1 MYHYNPWTDTA
12 QGACSSFDIFRRDPV
27 NFFLTRFTG
36 MTQSVA
42 DVLANDVFC
51 ILDDPADDSRRM
63 SAAEFGSW
71 AKNLPALL
79 GGHGMHRTV
88 SNSSTQGHRLSL
100 SIPISHK
107 PSSRRSS
114 LSTPAVRTP
123 AMPTRSLSRAPSLE
137 PPFEREGLSTVIDNE
152 DEVLDVDIPSRST
165 SNTKRRKRGARKGKT
180 VGAENPITDETLVTL
195 AVASQSLAREIS
207 RTSKPS
213 SLRTVSTKTSSSTN
227 RRKPFEPVSV
237 YPIPTALLKHTRP
250 PVPLSTSTAAP
261 PPPAPAPAP
270 VTKKPSKWKLSFG
283 KNSASALASAAAA
296 GRVSPL
302 EEASPP
308 ASIEFTHAQPMSAI
322 ASNVTSLIKGL
333 DAPPNPRSHAVG
345 NVIPSNAAENAASTW
360 NRGRRGRESQESLHG
375 AQPRTP
381 AFLLS
386 DPVLQDS
393 WSGYVDKR
401 ATSPNSTRSSIRPC
415 ATVGSSASS
424 VISSNWRSSMSSTAT
439 TSSAGTSTSAFT
451 RYSNSSAR
459 SISTT
464 ATSVSSTSWRTSV
477 KPVSTTNSAYP
488 QGNIPKNIKSEFVG
502 FLFNYRLKPSFFSL
516 FFSVMDHMPWVLNEF
531 PRSQPVGDNFGSP
544 PARKQR
550 TRKSPKDLKLDTI
563 TERPT
568 AHGQRLSPE
577 NLRRDAST
585 STTDLGNGLGTDA
598 DGVRKVQKGQ
608 INALAKM
615 LSALRR

>member
-1 MYHYNPWTDTA
+1 
-12 QGACSSFDIFRRDPV
+12 
-27 NFFLTRFTG
+27 
-36 MTQSVA
+36 MTKPVA

-51 ILDDPADDSRRM
+51 IFDDPADDSRRM

-71 AKNLPALL
+71 AKNLPTLL
-79 GGHGMHRTV
+79 GGHGMHRTM

-152 DEVLDVDIPSRST
+152 DEVLDEDVPSRST
-165 SNTKRRKRGARKGKT
+165 SNTKRRKRGARKGKS
-180 VGAENPITDETLVTL
+180 VGVENPITDETLVTL

-207 RTSKPS
+207 RASKPT

-227 RRKPFEPVSV
+227 RRKPFDPVSI
-237 YPIPTALLKHTRP
+237 YAMPTVLLKSTRP
-250 PVPLSTSTAAP
+250 PVSTISTSTAPSP
-261 PPPAPAPAP
+261 PPLPPPAPAP

-283 KNSASALASAAAA
+283 KNSASTLASAAA
-296 GRVSPL
+296 SPL

-308 ASIEFTHAQPMSAI
+308 APIDFTHAQPMSAI
-322 ASNVTSLIKGL
+322 ASNVTSLIMGL

-345 NVIPSNAAENAASTW
+345 NVIPSNAAENASSTW
-360 NRGRRGRESQESLHG
+360 SRGRRGRESQESLHG
-375 AQPRTP
+375 PQPRTP
-381 AFLLS
+381 VFLLS
-386 DPVLQDS
+386 DPVLPQDS

-464 ATSVSSTSWRTSV
+464 ATSVSSTSWRTNV
-477 KPVSTTNSAYP
+477 KPASSTNSVYP
-488 QGNIPKNIKSEFVG
+488 QGNIPKNIKSEF
-502 FLFNYRLKPSFFSL
+502 LLAYL
-516 FFSVMDHMPWVLNEF
+516 FFFL
-531 PRSQPVGDNFGSP
+531 
-544 PARKQR
+544 
-550 TRKSPKDLKLDTI
+550 
-563 TERPT
+563 
-568 AHGQRLSPE
+568 
-577 NLRRDAST
+577 
-585 STTDLGNGLGTDA
+585 
-598 DGVRKVQKGQ
+598 
-608 INALAKM
+608 
-615 LSALRR
+615 

>member
-1 MYHYNPWTDTA
+1 
-12 QGACSSFDIFRRDPV
+12 
-27 NFFLTRFTG
+27 
-36 MTQSVA
+36 MTKPVA
-42 DVLANDVFC
+42 DVLANDIFC
-51 ILDDPADDSRRM
+51 IFDDPADDSRRM

-71 AKNLPALL
+71 VKNLPTLL
-79 GGHGMHRTV
+79 GGHGMHRTM

-114 LSTPAVRTP
+114 LNTPAVRTP

-152 DEVLDVDIPSRST
+152 DEVLDEDIPSRST

-180 VGAENPITDETLVTL
+180 MGAENSITDETLVTL

-207 RTSKPS
+207 RASKPA

-237 YPIPTALLKHTRP
+237 YAMPTALLKSTRP
-250 PVPLSTSTAAP
+250 PVSTVSTSTA

-283 KNSASALASAAAA
+283 KNSASALASAAASPST

-322 ASNVTSLIKGL
+322 ASNVTSLIMGL

-345 NVIPSNAAENAASTW
+345 NVIPSNAAENASSTW
-360 NRGRRGRESQESLHG
+360 SRGRRGRESQESLHG
-375 AQPRTP
+375 PQPRTP

-386 DPVLQDS
+386 DPVLPQDS

-415 ATVGSSASS
+415 AAVGSSASS

-477 KPVSTTNSAYP
+477 KPMSTTNSAYP
-488 QGNIPKNIKSEFVG
+488 QGNIPKNIKSESLLPSY
-502 FLFNYRLKPSFFSL
+502 LFIDLRQLFFSF
-516 FFSVMDHMPWVLNEF
+516 FFSVMDRMPWVLDEL
-531 PRSQPVGDNFGSP
+531 PRSQHSNPVGDIFGSP
-544 PARKQR
+544 PVRKQR
-550 TRKSPKDLKLDTI
+550 TRKAPKDLKLDTI

-568 AHGQRLSPE
+568 AHGQRSSPE

-585 STTDLGNGLGTDA
+585 STTDLGNGLTTDA
-598 DGVRKVQKGQ
+598 DGVKKVQKGQ

>member
-1 MYHYNPWTDTA
+1 
-12 QGACSSFDIFRRDPV
+12 
-27 NFFLTRFTG
+27 
-36 MTQSVA
+36 MTKPVA

-51 ILDDPADDSRRM
+51 IFDDPADDSRRM

-71 AKNLPALL
+71 VKNLPTLL
-79 GGHGMHRTV
+79 GGHGMHRTM

-152 DEVLDVDIPSRST
+152 DEVLNGDIPSRST
-165 SNTKRRKRGARKGKT
+165 SNTKRRKRGARKGRT
-180 VGAENPITDETLVTL
+180 MGAENPIIDETLVTL

-207 RTSKPS
+207 RASKPA

-227 RRKPFEPVSV
+227 RRKPFEPVSI
-237 YPIPTALLKHTRP
+237 YPIPTALLKARP
-250 PVPLSTSTAAP
+250 PALP
-261 PPPAPAPAP
+261 PAP

-283 KNSASALASAAAA
+283 KNNASTLASAA
-296 GRVSPL
+296 PL

-308 ASIEFTHAQPMSAI
+308 ASIEFTPMSAI
-322 ASNVTSLIKGL
+322 ASNVTSLIMGL

-345 NVIPSNAAENAASTW
+345 NVIPSNAAENASSTW
-360 NRGRRGRESQESLHG
+360 NRGRRERESQESLHG
-375 AQPRTP
+375 QPRTP

-386 DPVLQDS
+386 DPVAQDS
-393 WSGYVDKR
+393 WSGYVVDKR

-415 ATVGSSASS
+415 AAVGSSASS

-488 QGNIPKNIKSEFVG
+488 QGNIPKNIKSESLLVY
-502 FLFNYRLKPSFFSL
+502 LFI
-516 FFSVMDHMPWVLNEF
+516 
-531 PRSQPVGDNFGSP
+531 
-544 PARKQR
+544 
-550 TRKSPKDLKLDTI
+550 DL
-563 TERPT
+563 R
-568 AHGQRLSPE
+568 
-577 NLRRDAST
+577 
-585 STTDLGNGLGTDA
+585 
-598 DGVRKVQKGQ
+598 
-608 INALAKM
+608 
-615 LSALRR
+615 

>member
-1 MYHYNPWTDTA
+1 
-12 QGACSSFDIFRRDPV
+12 
-27 NFFLTRFTG
+27 
-36 MTQSVA
+36 MTKPVA

-51 ILDDPADDSRRM
+51 IFDDPADDSRRM

-71 AKNLPALL
+71 VKNLPTLL

-152 DEVLDVDIPSRST
+152 DEVLDGDIPSRTT
-165 SNTKRRKRGARKGKT
+165 SNTKRRKRGARKGKS

-207 RTSKPS
+207 KASKPS
-213 SLRTVSTKTSSSTN
+213 SLRTVSTKTSSSAN
-227 RRKPFEPVSV
+227 RRKPFEPVSI
-237 YPIPTALLKHTRP
+237 YAMPTVLLKSTRP
-250 PVPLSTSTAAP
+250 PISTISTSTAPSP
-261 PPPAPAPAP
+261 PPPAAPVPAP

-283 KNSASALASAAAA
+283 KNSASTLASAAASP

-308 ASIEFTHAQPMSAI
+308 APIDFTHAQPMSAI
-322 ASNVTSLIKGL
+322 ASNVTSLIMGL

-345 NVIPSNAAENAASTW
+345 NVIPSNAAENASSTW
-360 NRGRRGRESQESLHG
+360 SRGRRGRESQESLHG

-381 AFLLS
+381 VFLLS
-386 DPVLQDS
+386 DPVLPQDS

-401 ATSPNSTRSSIRPC
+401 AISPNSTRSSIRPC
-415 ATVGSSASS
+415 GAVGSSASS

-477 KPVSTTNSAYP
+477 KPASTTNSAYP
-488 QGNIPKNIKSEFVG
+488 QGNIPKNIKSEFLLASY
-502 FLFNYRLKPSFFSL
+502 LFFIDLRQFFFFL
-516 FFSVMDHMPWVLNEF
+516 FFS
-531 PRSQPVGDNFGSP
+531 S
-544 PARKQR
+544 
-550 TRKSPKDLKLDTI
+550 
-563 TERPT
+563 
-568 AHGQRLSPE
+568 HGWH
-577 NLRRDAST
+577 A
-585 STTDLGNGLGTDA
+585 LGT
-598 DGVRKVQKGQ
+598 Q
-608 INALAKM
+608 
-615 LSALRR
+615 

>member
-1 MYHYNPWTDTA
+1 
-12 QGACSSFDIFRRDPV
+12 
-27 NFFLTRFTG
+27 
-36 MTQSVA
+36 MTKPVA

-51 ILDDPADDSRRM
+51 IFDDPADDSRRM

-71 AKNLPALL
+71 AKNLPTLL

-114 LSTPAVRTP
+114 VNTPAVRTP
-123 AMPTRSLSRAPSLE
+123 AIPTRSLSRAPSME

-152 DEVLDVDIPSRST
+152 DDVLDEDIPSRST

-180 VGAENPITDETLVTL
+180 VGAENPITDETLKTL

-207 RTSKPS
+207 RASKPA
-213 SLRTVSTKTSSSTN
+213 SLRSDSTKTSSSAN

-237 YPIPTALLKHTRP
+237 YAMPTALLKSTRP
-250 PVPLSTSTAAP
+250 PISTISTSTAP
-261 PPPAPAPAP
+261 PAP

-283 KNSASALASAAAA
+283 KNSASALASAAASSA

-322 ASNVTSLIKGL
+322 ASNVTSLIMGL
-333 DAPPNPRSHAVG
+333 DAPPNPRSHVVA
-345 NVIPSNAAENAASTW
+345 NVIPSNAAENASSTW
-360 NRGRRGRESQESLHG
+360 NRGRRERESQESLHG
-375 AQPRTP
+375 QPRTP

-386 DPVLQDS
+386 DPVSPQDS

-415 ATVGSSASS
+415 AAVGSSASS

-488 QGNIPKNIKSEFVG
+488 QGNIPKNIKSEFIG
-502 FLFNYRLKPSFFSL
+502 ILFIYRLTSNFSL
-516 FFSVMDHMPWVLNEF
+516 FFSVMDHMPWVLNEL
-531 PRSQPVGDNFGSP
+531 PRSQHSNPVGDIFGSP
-544 PARKQR
+544 PVRKQR

-568 AHGQRLSPE
+568 AHGQRSSPE

-585 STTDLGNGLGTDA
+585 STTDLGNGLTTDA
-598 DGVRKVQKGQ
+598 DGVKKVQKGQ

>member
-1 MYHYNPWTDTA
+1 M
-12 QGACSSFDIFRRDPV
+12 
-27 NFFLTRFTG
+27 TRFTG
-36 MTQSVA
+36 MTEAVA

-71 AKNLPALL
+71 VKNLPTLL

-114 LSTPAVRTP
+114 INTPAVRTP

-152 DEVLDVDIPSRST
+152 DEVLDEDIPSRST

-207 RTSKPS
+207 RASKPA
-213 SLRTVSTKTSSSTN
+213 SLRTVSTKTSSSIN

-237 YPIPTALLKHTRP
+237 YPIPTALLKSARP
-250 PVPLSTSTAAP
+250 PVSTVSTSTV
-261 PPPAPAPAP
+261 PPATPTPTP

-283 KNSASALASAAAA
+283 KNSASALASAAA
-296 GRVSPL
+296 SPL

-322 ASNVTSLIKGL
+322 ASNVTSLIRGL

-345 NVIPSNAAENAASTW
+345 NVIPSNAAENASSTW

-415 ATVGSSASS
+415 AAVGSSASS

-477 KPVSTTNSAYP
+477 KPVSTTNSVYP
-488 QGNIPKNIKSEFVG
+488 QGNIPKNIKSELV
-502 FLFNYRLKPSFFSL
+502 
-516 FFSVMDHMPWVLNEF
+516 
-531 PRSQPVGDNFGSP
+531 
-544 PARKQR
+544 
-550 TRKSPKDLKLDTI
+550 
-563 TERPT
+563 
-568 AHGQRLSPE
+568 QRL
-577 NLRRDAST
+577 L
-585 STTDLGNGLGTDA
+585 
-598 DGVRKVQKGQ
+598 V
-608 INALAKM
+608 
-615 LSALRR
+615 

>member
-1 MYHYNPWTDTA
+1 
-12 QGACSSFDIFRRDPV
+12 
-27 NFFLTRFTG
+27 
-36 MTQSVA
+36 MTKPVA
-42 DVLANDVFC
+42 DVLANKVFC
-51 ILDDPADDSRRM
+51 IFDDPADDSKRM

-71 AKNLPALL
+71 VKNLPTLL

-152 DEVLDVDIPSRST
+152 DEVLDGNIPSRST

-180 VGAENPITDETLVTL
+180 IGTENPITDETLVTL

-207 RTSKPS
+207 RASKPA
-213 SLRTVSTKTSSSTN
+213 SLRTISTKTSSSIN
-227 RRKPFEPVSV
+227 RRKPYEPVPV
-237 YPIPTALLKHTRP
+237 YPIPTALLKSPRP
-250 PVPLSTSTAAP
+250 PVSAISTSTAP
-261 PPPAPAPAP
+261 PPPPAPAP

-283 KNSASALASAAAA
+283 KNSASILASAAAST
-296 GRVSPL
+296 GISPL

-308 ASIEFTHAQPMSAI
+308 ASNEFAHAQPMSAI
-322 ASNVTSLIKGL
+322 ASNVTSLIMGL
-333 DAPPNPRSHAVG
+333 DAPPNARSHVVG
-345 NVIPSNAAENAASTW
+345 NVILSNAAENASSTC
-360 NRGRRGRESQESLHG
+360 NRGRRERESQESLHG
-375 AQPRTP
+375 QPRTP

-386 DPVLQDS
+386 DPVLHQDS
-393 WSGYVDKR
+393 WGGYVDKR

-464 ATSVSSTSWRTSV
+464 ATSVSSTSWRTTSV
-477 KPVSTTNSAYP
+477 KPVSTTNSVYP
-488 QGNIPKNIKSEFVG
+488 PGNIPKNIKSEF
-502 FLFNYRLKPSFFSL
+502 LSL
-516 FFSVMDHMPWVLNEF
+516 CWL
-531 PRSQPVGDNFGSP
+531 
-544 PARKQR
+544 
-550 TRKSPKDLKLDTI
+550 LIYL
-563 TERPT
+563 
-568 AHGQRLSPE
+568 
-577 NLRRDAST
+577 
-585 STTDLGNGLGTDA
+585 
-598 DGVRKVQKGQ
+598 
-608 INALAKM
+608 
-615 LSALRR
+615 